1 MSAMSR
7 ISHRTRC
14 GRRGS
19 ACALAARMSD
29 AQGMGLVAVGLVKKG
44 GCGGSCTAS
53 LLGSLPS
60 TGRLIGFCGG
70 FDGSFDGGGSRLSL
84 CIYDAYTQF
93 RSAVSVSRDRCA
105 RRGARAVAP
114 GGGARGICWRWARRG
129 GARAQCL
136 RWGRRVPASCQASD
150 AGAGVGTGVGGPGG
164 QVGVVVREAVRM
176 LQ

>member
-1 MSAMSR
+1 M
-7 ISHRTRC
+7 
-14 GRRGS
+14 
-19 ACALAARMSD
+19 AARMSD

-93 RSAVSVSRDRCA
+93 RSAVSVPETAARAGERGLWR
-105 RRGARAVAP
+105 RRGAR
-114 GGGARGICWRWARRG
+114 GE
-129 GARAQCL
+129 
-136 RWGRRVPASCQASD
+136 
-150 AGAGVGTGVGGPGG
+150 GAGVEPGAG
-164 QVGVVVREAVRM
+164 WWPWRPAWERREATSGSARAM
-176 LQ
+176 GLMAILRA